1 MSDPNTPAEP
11 SSAERGDGT
20 EGPGEDRTVEL
31 PRQSE
36 AEPSDAAP
44 SEPVPSDAAQFGAEP
59 SAAGPP
65 RLGPR
70 PLERPEVD
78 PDVAAAFGRPGG
90 VDGGFAARRNGNG
103 QHTTLVAPPPAALA
117 SAFGRPDPSA
127 PPLQRPSE
135 NGAGKGAVHEDT
147 FWTDGA
153 ERDPWRDPESA
164 AALGPPPG
172 AGVAK
177 DEAVRGEGAR
187 LSLREVFFGRR
198 VEPRALA
205 VLAAVALL
213 IGAAGGM
220 VGRFTA
226 EGAAG
231 LTDPDPTITQ
241 TVPGRERPPGSVADI
256 AARTVPAVVS
266 FEIRV
271 GDEGGTGSG
280 VVIDPSGYVLTNN
293 HVVAPAAEVTG
304 AQIEAIFHDGTRTA
318 AQIVGRDP
326 KTDLAVVKVE
336 VANPVVATFGSSAGL
351 VVGDG
356 VIAIGSPLGLV
367 GTVTEG
373 IVSAINRPVRLDGAG
388 TDTNAVIDAIQT
400 DAAINPGNSGGPL
413 VDSTGAVV
421 GINTAIRSIGMGEGG
436 SIGLGFAIPID
447 DARGIAEE
455 LIRTGRVTHAEIGIN
470 ARSVSDGT
478 TDGAQVQNVQ
488 QGGAAEAAGIIEG
501 DVIVRVGERTI
512 AGADELVVAV
522 RERNPGDTVE
532 VELIREGRPLT
543 VSVVLAS
550 D

>member
-1 MSDPNTPAEP
+1 MSDPNTPAER
-11 SSAERGDGT
+11 SSAERADGSERSSADAERAGDR
-20 EGPGEDRTVEL
+20 EGRTVEI
-31 PRQSE
+31 PQQPDGE
-36 AEPSDAAP
+36 
-44 SEPVPSDAAQFGAEP
+44 
-59 SAAGPP
+59 PP

-70 PLERPEVD
+70 PLERPSVD
-78 PDVAAAFGRPGG
+78 PEVAAAFGRPGG
-90 VDGGFAARRNGNG
+90 VEGAFAVPRNGSASR
-103 QHTTLVAPPPAALA
+103 TTLVAPPPAALA
-117 SAFGRPDPSA
+117 SAFGRPDPWA
-127 PPLQRPSE
+127 PSLQRPHE
-135 NGAGKGAVHEDT
+135 NGSGNGSVQADA
-147 FWTDGA
+147 FWVEGA
-153 ERDPWRDPESA
+153 ERDPWRNPQSP
-164 AALGPPPG
+164 AALGPPPAEPG
-172 AGVAK
+172 RGGEV
-177 DEAVRGEGAR
+177 VRGEGAR
-187 LSLREVFFGRR
+187 LSLREVLFGRR
-198 VEPRALA
+198 VEPRALTVLALVA
-205 VLAAVALL
+205 VLV
-213 IGAAGGM
+213 GAAGGL

-226 EGAAG
+226 EGADG
-231 LTDPDPTITQ
+231 LTDPDPTISQ
-241 TVPGRERPPGSVADI
+241 TVEARERPPGSVADI

-271 GDEGGTGSG
+271 GEEGGTGSG

-304 AQIEAIFHDGTRTA
+304 AQIEAIFHDGTRAA

-356 VIAIGSPLGLV
+356 VIAIGSPLGLA

-373 IVSAINRPVRLDGAG
+373 IVSALDRPVRLDGAG

-421 GINTAIRSIGMGEGG
+421 GINTAIRSLGMGEGG

-455 LIRTGRVTHAEIGIN
+455 LIRSGSVKHAEIGIN

-488 QGGAAEAAGIIEG
+488 QGGAAEAAGIVEG
-501 DVIVRVGERTI
+501 DVIVRLGGRPI

-522 RERNPGDTVE
+522 REHNPGDPVE

>member
-11 SSAERGDGT
+11 SSVERGNGA
-20 EGPGEDRTVEL
+20 EGPGEDRTIEI
-31 PRQSE
+31 PRQSDAAE
-36 AEPSDAAP
+36 ASQSDA
-44 SEPVPSDAAQFGAEP
+44 SQSDATQSDATQ
-59 SAAGPP
+59 SDVTPP

-70 PLERPEVD
+70 PLERPAVD
-78 PDVAAAFGRPGG
+78 DESAAAFGRPQG
-90 VDGGFAARRNGNG
+90 VDGGFAAQRNGAVSRS
-103 QHTTLVAPPPAALA
+103 TTLVAPPPAALA

-127 PPLQRPSE
+127 PSLQRPTE
-135 NGAGKGAVHEDT
+135 NGAGNGALQEDS
-147 FWTDGA
+147 FWSDGA

-164 AALGPPPG
+164 AALGPPAG
-172 AGVAK
+172 ASKGAS
-177 DEAVRGEGAR
+177 EPLRGEGAR
-187 LSLREVFFGRR
+187 LSLREVLFGRR

-205 VLAAVALL
+205 LLAVVALL
-213 IGAAGGM
+213 VGAAGGM
-220 VGRFTA
+220 VGRYTA

-231 LTDPDPTITQ
+231 LTDPDPSITQ

-271 GDEGGTGSG
+271 GEEGGTGSG

-304 AQIEAIFHDGTRTA
+304 AQIEAIFHDGTRAA

-373 IVSAINRPVRLDGAG
+373 IVSAVNRPVRLDGAG

-455 LIRTGRVTHAEIGIN
+455 LIRTGAVTHAEIGVN
-470 ARSVSDGT
+470 SRSMTDGT

-501 DVIVRVGERTI
+501 DVITRVGDRTI

-532 VELIREGRPLT
+532 VQLIREGRPLT

>member
-11 SSAERGDGT
+11 SSVERGNGA
-20 EGPGEDRTVEL
+20 EGPGEDRTIEI
-31 PRQSE
+31 PRQSD
-36 AEPSDAAP
+36 AADATQSDAT
-44 SEPVPSDAAQFGAEP
+44 ESDVTQ
-59 SAAGPP
+59 SDVTPP

-70 PLERPEVD
+70 PLERPAVD
-78 PDVAAAFGRPGG
+78 DESAAAFGRPQG
-90 VDGGFAARRNGNG
+90 VDGGFAAMRNGAAPRS
-103 QHTTLVAPPPAALA
+103 TTLVAPPPAALA
-117 SAFGRPDPSA
+117 SAFGRPDPAA
-127 PPLQRPSE
+127 PSLQRPTE
-135 NGAGKGAVHEDT
+135 NGAGNGAVQEDS
-147 FWTDGA
+147 FWSDGA

-164 AALGPPPG
+164 AALGPPAG
-172 AGVAK
+172 ASKGAS
-177 DEAVRGEGAR
+177 EPLRGEGAR
-187 LSLREVFFGRR
+187 LSLREVLFGRR

-205 VLAAVALL
+205 LLAVVALL
-213 IGAAGGM
+213 VGAAGGM
-220 VGRFTA
+220 VGRYTA

-231 LTDPDPTITQ
+231 LTDPDPSITQ

-271 GDEGGTGSG
+271 GEEGGTGSG

-304 AQIEAIFHDGTRTA
+304 AQIEAIFHDGTRAA

-373 IVSAINRPVRLDGAG
+373 IVSAVNRPVRLDGAG

-455 LIRTGRVTHAEIGIN
+455 LIRTGAVTHAEIGVN
-470 ARSVSDGT
+470 SRSMTDGT

-501 DVIVRVGERTI
+501 DVITRVGDRSI

-532 VELIREGRPLT
+532 VQLIREGRPLT

>member
-1 MSDPNTPAEP
+1 MSDRSTPAERP
-11 SSAERGDGT
+11 GDR
-20 EGPGEDRTVEL
+20 EGPTAEIPKQPGTDGE
-31 PRQSE
+31 
-36 AEPSDAAP
+36 A
-44 SEPVPSDAAQFGAEP
+44 
-59 SAAGPP
+59 P

-70 PLERPEVD
+70 PLERPSVD
-78 PDVAAAFGRPGG
+78 ADAAAVFGRPSG
-90 VDGGFAARRNGNG
+90 VEGGFAARRNGSSPPAR
-103 QHTTLVAPPPAALA
+103 TALAAPPPAALA

-127 PPLQRPSE
+127 PGLQRPD
-135 NGAGKGAVHEDT
+135 NGASGGAGEEA
-147 FWTDGA
+147 FWVDGA
-153 ERDPWRDPESA
+153 ERDPWRDPDSTV
-164 AALGPPPG
+164 ALGPPAG
-172 AGVAK
+172 AVSDGGGA
-177 DEAVRGEGAR
+177 APAEGAR
-187 LSLREVFFGRR
+187 LSVREVLFDRR
-198 VEPRALA
+198 VEPRALV
-205 VLAAVALL
+205 VLALIALL
-213 IGAAGGM
+213 VGGAGGL

-226 EGAAG
+226 DGADG
-231 LTDPDPTITQ
+231 LTDPDPTIAQ
-241 TVPGRERPPGSVADI
+241 TVDARERPPGSVADI

-271 GDEGGTGSG
+271 GEEGGTGSG

-293 HVVAPAAEVTG
+293 HVVAPAAEVSG
-304 AQIEAIFHDGTRTA
+304 AQIEAVFHDGTRA
-318 AQIVGRDP
+318 AARIVGRDP

-336 VANPVVATFGSSAGL
+336 VANPVVATFGRSADL

-373 IVSAINRPVRLDGAG
+373 IISAVDRPVRLDGAG
-388 TDTNAVIDAIQT
+388 TDSSAVIDAIQT

-455 LIRTGRVTHAEIGIN
+455 LIRSGAVRHAEIGIN

-488 QGGAAEAAGIIEG
+488 QGGAAEVAGIVEG
-501 DVIVRVGERTI
+501 DVIVRIGGRPI

-532 VELIREGRPLT
+532 VELVREGRPIT
-543 VSVVLAS
+543 VTVVLAS